1 MSSPAGAQDAATVV
15 APPAL
20 QGSTQALTEF
30 TLFPKLCKELQLMIW
45 DEFKRIPRV
54 IDVSTRHTKIY
65 AGTPNGRPPKLEYH
79 VRSLVPSP
87 LSSTCRDSREMMKNE
102 ERCAWAEL
110 GHDLPDLGN
119 FYFHP
124 SSAFLFNAEQLWH
137 FCCYPIQSSAW
148 IENEIFKAT
157 AVKVLAIRNPFEK
170 LLKTTARL
178 SRCLAYENF
187 SSSLDA
193 FLGLERLIL
202 IRPSWLKKADQTY
215 DARLKRSA
223 NKKLLDLKHKVETE
237 PLPWK
242 ASAKAYKRMLESH
255 QNIDLTMSLWWE
267 NPKVEIMS
275 EAEFASL
282 Y

>member
-15 APPAL
+15 APASLKGP
-20 QGSTQALTEF
+20 TQALTEF

-45 DEFKRIPRV
+45 DEYKRIPRV
-54 IDVSTRHTKIY
+54 IKLSTRHIKNN
-65 AGTPNGRPPKLEYH
+65 AGIPNDLCPKLEYY
-79 VRSLVPSP
+79 VRSLAPNP
-87 LSSTCRDSREMMKNE
+87 LSSTCRDSREMMKNKQ
-102 ERCAWAEL
+102 RCAWAEL

-124 SSAFLFNAEQLWH
+124 SSAFLFNAEQLRH
-137 FCCYPIQSSAW
+137 IYCYPIRSSAW

-157 AVKVLAIRNPFEK
+157 AVKVLAIRSPFED

-178 SRCLAYENF
+178 SRSLAYENF
-187 SSSLDA
+187 PNTLEA

-202 IRPSWLKKADQTY
+202 IRPSWLEKADRTL
-215 DARLKRSA
+215 DARLKRNS

-237 PLPWK
+237 PLSCE
-242 ASAKAYKRMLESH
+242 ASAKDYKRELESH
-255 QNIDLTMSLWWE
+255 GNIDLTMSLWWK